1 MSNDIPAGPPTPG
14 SEHALLKPFEGTFR
28 AAVSLWTGLGDSMVE
43 HGTMVSSFQVGGLYL
58 FQDYTGDPS
67 SGPWPAFVGQ
77 GFWGYNT
84 NARQYEGFW
93 IDNAST
99 MMQLERG
106 TVDATGRIW
115 TMLSSF
121 LHPHT
126 GQHVTKKS
134 VIRLIDNDHNDMTS
148 WMTRLDGNEVR
159 TMHIDFVR
167 S

>member
-28 AAVSLWTGLGDSMVE
+28 AAVSLWTGLGDSM
-43 HGTMVSSFQVGGLYL
+43 
-58 FQDYTGDPS
+58 
-67 SGPWPAFVGQ
+67 
-77 GFWGYNT
+77 
-84 NARQYEGFW
+84 
-93 IDNAST
+93 
-99 MMQLERG
+99 MQLERG
-106 TVDATGRIW
+106 TMDATGRIW

-121 LHPHT
+121 LHPHI

-134 VIRLIDNDHNDMTS
+134 VIRLIDNDHNDMTT